1 MIFSIFGKTKQF
13 MGELSC
19 YNGKTTECGQKET
32 LHQNSVETL
41 EELHG
46 LFIVKSLFPSPS
58 G

>member
-1 MIFSIFGKTKQF
+1 